1 MPNKRSYYQVVF
13 EQPETEKSEMLIAL
27 LADAGYS
34 GFEEDLVGLKAFI
47 DGTQYDAAALENI
60 INLVPAKY
68 SVSII
73 EEENWND
80 QWEKSF
86 QPIVVGDDVAIRA
99 DFHEPFPGVK
109 HEIIITPK
117 MSFGTGHHA

>member
-117 MSFGTGHHA
+117 MSFGTG